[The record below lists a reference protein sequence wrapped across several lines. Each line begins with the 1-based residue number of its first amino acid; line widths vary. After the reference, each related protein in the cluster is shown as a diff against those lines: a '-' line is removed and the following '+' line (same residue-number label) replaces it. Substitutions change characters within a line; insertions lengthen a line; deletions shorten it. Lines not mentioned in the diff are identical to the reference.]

1 MWRRVAPYGKAPK
14 EAQAKMEAELN
25 AAKKKAQEEEVAKKK
40 AEAEE
45 DAAKKKAE
53 KNAAEIKA
61 YRFKRRLIMQRADE
75 EGPQ

>member
-1 MWRRVAPYGKAPK
+1 MWRVAPYGKAPG
-14 EAQAKMEAELN
+14 EA
-25 AAKKKAQEEEVAKKK
+25 AAAKKK